1 MREGVTEE
9 LYAHVASYRD
19 YEGFSEKEKLAIEY
33 AERFAMDH
41 LSIDDSFLAGL
52 REKFSDEEILDL
64 SICVATFVGLG
75 RLTKILGLD
84 QGCAVEP

>member
-19 YEGFSEKEKLAIEY
+19 YDGFSEREKVAIEY
-33 AERFAMDH
+33 AERFATDH
-41 LSIDDSFLAGL
+41 LSIDDSFLARL
-52 REKFSDEEILDL
+52 RVELSDQEILDL
-64 SICVATFVGLG
+64 SICIATFVGLG

>member
-9 LYAHVASYRD
+9 LYERVSSYRD
-19 YEGFSEKEKLAIEY
+19 YDGFSEREKIAIEY
-33 AERFAMDH
+33 AERFATDH
-41 LSIDDSFLAGL
+41 LSIDEAFFKRL
-52 REKFSDEEILDL
+52 RGQLSDEEIVDL
-64 SICVATFVGLG
+64 SICIATFVGFG